1 MGGVKPS
8 CFCVERERHFES
20 KDIRNMSN
28 KHGETTAKIAG
39 GLQFEGYNVFSD
51 HGTASEH
58 VGKIVSTLEKDYS
71 RKKERNQ
78 NILDLANKAKASLG
92 TQNARIGK
100 IVIQTYHDAEEMSAW
115 LPPLVE
121 RAVKGEL

>member
-1 MGGVKPS
+1 VGGVKPS

-28 KHGETTAKIAG
+28 KHGETTAKIAE

-51 HGTASEH
+51 HGTASEY

-71 RKKERNQ
+71 RKRNETRTFWIWQTRPKPVWERKTPG
-78 NILDLANKAKASLG
+78 L
-92 TQNARIGK
+92 
-100 IVIQTYHDAEEMSAW
+100 
-115 LPPLVE
+115 E
-121 RAVKGEL
+121 R